1 VGSGN
6 RLREALQNQRPTIA
20 ADSSVGDDTICDM
33 VSYIILALTGLA
45 ITYVANTYR
54 CYAKNL
60 AAAKKSGLPYICMPV
75 YTFNRFWLSTHL
87 VWLPIIKRTLP
98 ASWTTWTEYVLS
110 YLPLHD

>member
-1 VGSGN
+1 
-6 RLREALQNQRPTIA
+6 
-20 ADSSVGDDTICDM
+20 M

-60 AAAKKSGLPYICMPV
+60 DAANKSGLPYICMPV

-87 VWLPIIKRTLP
+87 VWLPIIKKTLP
-98 ASWTTWTEYVLS
+98 ASWTTWTEYVPS
-110 YLPLHD
+110 SFPLKNWS